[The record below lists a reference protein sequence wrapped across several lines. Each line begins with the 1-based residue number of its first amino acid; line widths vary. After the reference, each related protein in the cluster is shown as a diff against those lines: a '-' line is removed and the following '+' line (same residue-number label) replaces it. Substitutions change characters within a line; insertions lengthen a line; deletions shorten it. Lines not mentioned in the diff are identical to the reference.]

1 MVIFVK
7 INIDWSQQA
16 VGQASICFCSSKMQL
31 PQGKAYTISYYLC
44 PIPPT
49 HQKQV
54 SLNQL
59 PELETCSPR
68 QGLMVEIVNINIAT
82 SPALGKLSGQDSLHK
97 RNDRPTRLTLDSSGL
112 PYFGHPLTPEAAAEV
127 WLRIAASGLE
137 T

>member
-1 MVIFVK
+1 MVKFVK

-54 SLNQL
+54 SSNQL
-59 PELETCSPR
+59 PEPETCSPR
-68 QGLMVEIVNINIAT
+68 PASWNLYHGPET
-82 SPALGKLSGQDSLHK
+82 SENCKAETSKQSK
-97 RNDRPTRLTLDSSGL
+97 V
-112 PYFGHPLTPEAAAEV
+112 GH
-127 WLRIAASGLE
+127 
-137 T
+137 